1 MQIRIFPCK
10 KSKAIF
16 CFLLR
21 AEAELAERRKNG
33 ELIEEEEEDVDYDCD
48 DEDCFESDNEETKSV
63 MVSKIKQTD
72 EKCKPD
78 KKK

>member
-1 MQIRIFPCK
+1 M
-10 KSKAIF
+10 
-16 CFLLR
+16 
-21 AEAELAERRKNG
+21 
-33 ELIEEEEEDVDYDCD
+33 DYDCD

-72 EKCKPD
+72 EKCKPE

>member
-33 ELIEEEEEDVDYDCD
+33 ELIEEEEDVDYDCD